1 MWSEGSSVVS
11 GSALVVRFCRVWS
24 VCVLALLSVGST
36 APLERVTR
44 GSFVD
49 CSNSLSY
56 LFRAFERKWGEEGY
70 VVSLPVGGKG
80 RPMRPE
86 RTLAWGM
93 QARSV
98 GLGGRPPNDAAF
110 PGPQRKKRSDTT
122 IGLLHRPG
130 QNRARPAPW
139 HPGKVLRA
147 GPPAPPPW
155 RPDSGGSARRAG
167 ATRVTG
173 KDRERPGEG
182 QGNTLSRDTL
192 SPSWAPRSS
201 SLRRHQH
208 FVSTRRAHG
217 SS

>member
-1 MWSEGSSVVS
+1 VWSEGSSVVS

-56 LFRAFERKWGEEGY
+56 LFLAFERKWGEEGY

-93 QARSV
+93 QASHRMMPPSLDRRGRS
-98 GLGGRPPNDAAF
+98 GATPPSACFTDRDRTAPGRL
-110 PGPQRKKRSDTT
+110 PGILAKSSGQAPLRH
-122 IGLLHRPG
+122 LHGDRI
-130 QNRARPAPW
+130 
-139 HPGKVLRA
+139 A
-147 GPPAPPPW
+147 GVVREEPEPPASPV
-155 RPDSGGSARRAG
+155 RTVS
-167 ATRVTG
+167 
-173 KDRERPGEG
+173 DREKGR
-182 QGNTLSRDTL
+182 GNTLSRDTL